1 MEKTWLYVGIVVV
14 LLGALVGCGKEG
26 PPAAAPAA
34 DAALKITGKV
44 DQEIGWTEEEVRAM
58 DTIEA
63 ESTNKAGETA
73 TYTGVPLN
81 ALLDEAGVGSD
92 ATTLLLVGDDG
103 HTAEVDLA
111 EVRACQGCIVSF
123 RNQGGFSAVMP
134 GFSGQVQIKGLV
146 EIQVE

>member
-1 MEKTWLYVGIVVV
+1 MKKTWLYVGIVVV
-14 LLGALVGCGKEG
+14 LLGALVGCGKEE

-44 DQEIGWTEEEVRAM
+44 DQELGWTEEEVRAM

-81 ALLDEAGVGSD
+81 ALLDEAGVGAD
-92 ATTLLLVGDDG
+92 AITLLLVGDDG

-111 EVRACQGCIVSF
+111 EVRACQDCIASF

-134 GFSGQVQIKGLV
+134 GFSGQVQVKGLV
-146 EIQVE
+146 EIQVQ